1 MCIVYFYFSTPANMH
16 FFLSLTCVCAE
27 ATGVVVVRRVV
38 ARHCYAFSSCS
49 FYLDFCPFIFNIY
62 IWVSRLT
69 VLLSFGHLSIFVW
82 SAVGSLWFYWVVA
95 SKFYAGIFHT
105 PRLSYRGQIWKAPYW
120 SARGRRGGRGHQL
133 WKGGCLA
140 LPVCLLLITFDRSI
154 LSRPGGAGGDLI
166 NMNICNLYSW
176 KTWCFKG
183 PVLLTKYSRESVQLS
198 TELRNV
204 TDMWERSKAL
214 HSGYKPDEHP
224 SSIECSAFV
233 SQK

>member
-140 LPVCLLLITFDRSI
+140 CLPPSHHIWSLNTEPAWGGGGWSDQYEYMQPLLLKNMVFQGPSTFD
-154 LSRPGGAGGDLI
+154 
-166 NMNICNLYSW
+166 
-176 KTWCFKG
+176 
-183 PVLLTKYSRESVQLS
+183 
-198 TELRNV
+198 
-204 TDMWERSKAL
+204 
-214 HSGYKPDEHP
+214 
-224 SSIECSAFV
+224 
-233 SQK
+233 